1 MGKAAANAHSKQV
14 GKNETTKRKSAEGHH
29 CCFASA
35 GVRQFPSV
43 EGAAKGTGGHRRKSG
58 SKKSRSMGRVY
69 RSIRGGAAGGGSPA
83 PLPGAG
89 EKQFYRRSNPG
100 GGGGTPFH
108 PPHTPFYFRPG
119 PPPLARS

>member
-58 SKKSRSMGRVY
+58 SKKSGSMGRVY
-69 RSIRGGAAGGGSPA
+69 RSIRGGAAGRGSPA
-83 PLPGAG
+83 RLRGAD
-89 EKQFYRRSNPG
+89 ENQFHGRSDREG
-100 GGGGTPFH
+100 GGYTLYHRCKTF
-108 PPHTPFYFRPG
+108 
-119 PPPLARS
+119 

>member
-69 RSIRGGAAGGGSPA
+69 RSIRGGAAGRGAPP
-83 PLPGAG
+83 PLPGGA
-89 EKQFYRRSNPG
+89 EKKIYRRASPESAG
-100 GGGGTPFH
+100 VTP
-108 PPHTPFYFRPG
+108 
-119 PPPLARS
+119 

>member
-69 RSIRGGAAGGGSPA
+69 RSIRGGAAGRGSP
-83 PLPGAG
+83 PRLPGAA
-89 EKQFYRRSNPG
+89 EKQI
-100 GGGGTPFH
+100 H
-108 PPHTPFYFRPG
+108 PPSAPPDRGHSLF
-119 PPPLARS
+119 PPPQTLFHF

>member
-69 RSIRGGAAGGGSPA
+69 RSIRGGAAG
-83 PLPGAG
+83 
-89 EKQFYRRSNPG
+89 RRWARAAPG
-100 GGGGTPFH
+100 GEGKKILVSATP
-108 PPHTPFYFRPG
+108 
-119 PPPLARS
+119 